1 MAQISIPLIQGADSA
16 NNVGDAFDS
25 RTAQFNQERMQKEKQ
40 QDADFH
46 TVVKYA
52 SDGLTNEAKY
62 FAQQKGINVPDEVFK
77 NADFAK
83 GLSIAGDL
91 YDDPVAAQKFT
102 TAYVSTGG
110 DLMSRYSAGLGAGGK
125 PMSKDDRD
133 LALYAKKLQLQ
144 QQYGGG
150 ADKGYTLN
158 EGQTRFENGRAVASV
173 PKSSD
178 DFDIWSK
185 TYNASISSGLKTE
198 EEARAAAD
206 AAVAQKKQMQPQN
219 PNAGAGNPAVTTPY
233 QNIQP
238 VIMDGSGNMS
248 ATQQGQARLTPPPAP
263 QAQQQTQLPVGL
275 PAGSVRLGKANGGIA
290 YKTPDGK
297 ILIDDG
303 QDQDIQKGS
312 VESSININDSQ
323 SMPSL
328 TPVNQGA
335 NLNLTPVGNN
345 QNQTA
350 DPLAYASV
358 PPTQSIADY
367 ARTGLYNATNIP
379 AHLDRIGRASVGLT
393 SGILNGVQ
401 TAGQGTMQGID
412 NLIEGTGNII
422 NKPSQV
428 IVYDQK
434 GNAFYVP
441 VEQVEI
447 AEQNGYSRY
456 ITNGPN
462 VPISQ

>member
-91 YDDPVAAQKFT
+91 NDDPVAAQKFT

-248 ATQQGQARLTPPPAP
+248 ATQQGQAR
-263 QAQQQTQLPVGL
+263 
-275 PAGSVRLGKANGGIA
+275 
-290 YKTPDGK
+290 
-297 ILIDDG
+297 
-303 QDQDIQKGS
+303 
-312 VESSININDSQ
+312 
-323 SMPSL
+323 
-328 TPVNQGA
+328 
-335 NLNLTPVGNN
+335 
-345 QNQTA
+345 
-350 DPLAYASV
+350 
-358 PPTQSIADY
+358 
-367 ARTGLYNATNIP
+367 
-379 AHLDRIGRASVGLT
+379 
-393 SGILNGVQ
+393 
-401 TAGQGTMQGID
+401 
-412 NLIEGTGNII
+412 
-422 NKPSQV
+422 
-428 IVYDQK
+428 
-434 GNAFYVP
+434 
-441 VEQVEI
+441 
-447 AEQNGYSRY
+447 
-456 ITNGPN
+456 
-462 VPISQ
+462 